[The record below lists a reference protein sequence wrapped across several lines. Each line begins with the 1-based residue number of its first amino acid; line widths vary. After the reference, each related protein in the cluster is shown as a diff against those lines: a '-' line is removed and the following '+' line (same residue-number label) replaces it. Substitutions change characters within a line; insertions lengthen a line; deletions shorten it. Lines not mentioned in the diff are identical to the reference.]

1 MSKGNSKDF
10 CRIVD
15 EYTERDVERYSNI
28 SKDTIL
34 TSRYY
39 DGNFVA
45 DYRRPIEHY
54 LKACGCKILSTNN
67 NWWDDRF
74 YVYHTV
80 PTKAVDPVTW
90 FDEDYKDG
98 IYWSNNKK
106 GLSILCG
113 GALILFIVLFVVT
126 TVFSKL

>member
-15 EYTERDVERYSNI
+15 EYTERYVERYINI

-67 NWWDDRF
+67 NWWDNRF

-80 PTKAVDPVTW
+80 PTRAVNPMVW
-90 FDEDYKDG
+90 FEEDYKDG

-106 GLSILCG
+106 AIVGLSIFTIIVCSFIILIK
-113 GALILFIVLFVVT
+113 ILFG
-126 TVFSKL
+126 

>member
-10 CRIVD
+10 CSIIHGHA
-15 EYTERDVERYSNI
+15 ERDIENYGLL
-28 SKDTIL
+28 SKDRIL

-67 NWWDDRF
+67 NWWDNRF

-80 PTKAVDPVTW
+80 PTRVVNPMVW
-90 FDEDYKDG
+90 FEEDYKDG

-106 GLSILCG
+106 AIVGLSIFTIIVCSFII
-113 GALILFIVLFVVT
+113 LIKMLFG
-126 TVFSKL
+126 